1 MAATYLANP
10 DYEGYFA
17 QNSDNIAMAVK
28 RLLAQTSY
36 PRRQPAQSRES
47 VLSGFIEEAS
57 EMCSKEAVAKLV
69 AEYPFPLPQSVPMV
83 YNSFWGSQNG
93 MSHLVLDNLRET
105 NAL

>member
-10 DYEGYFA
+10 DYEDYFA
-17 QNSDNIAMAVK
+17 QNADNTSGAVK

-36 PRRQPAQSRES
+36 PRKQPAQTRES

-57 EMCSKEAVAKLV
+57 EMCNDEAVAELV
-69 AEYPFPLPQSVPMV
+69 AKYPFALPRSVPMV

-93 MSHLVLDNLRET
+93 MSCLASLDTRESSGG
-105 NAL
+105 